1 VARRKLSAGER
12 RERIIESAIG
22 LFSQKGFK
30 GTTTREI
37 AEGAGISEA
46 MVFRYFPTKEDLYAA
61 IITRAAG
68 DVFEEI
74 SLIEF
79 ISRKDDAGLLRAL
92 ATDMMTRYE
101 DDPSFLR
108 LLYYSALE
116 GHYLSEMFFQMRVR
130 QKIQTLA
137 DYIAQRSKDGAFR
150 EVEPTLTAMGF
161 LGMVVQFIIGRELFG
176 LKRVW
181 AFPREQAVD
190 TFVNLFLSGL
200 RKT

>member
-1 VARRKLSAGER
+1 MARRKLSAGER
-12 RERIIESAIG
+12 RERIIASAIG

-92 ATDMMTRYE
+92 ATDMMTRSE
-101 DDPSFLR
+101 DDPS
-108 LLYYSALE
+108 
-116 GHYLSEMFFQMRVR
+116 
-130 QKIQTLA
+130 
-137 DYIAQRSKDGAFR
+137 
-150 EVEPTLTAMGF
+150 
-161 LGMVVQFIIGRELFG
+161 
-176 LKRVW
+176 
-181 AFPREQAVD
+181 
-190 TFVNLFLSGL
+190 
-200 RKT
+200 